1 VSGMEDPYDLER
13 FVATQNDFD
22 MYDRA
27 LAELRRGQKTGH
39 WMWYVFPQAAGLGM
53 SAMSQRFGIASLD
66 EARAYLRH
74 DVLGPRLR
82 ECASVVASVRG
93 RSAEQIYGAIDAVKL
108 RSSMTLFLRADPEE
122 VVFQRVLDEF
132 FTGVPDPATDRR
144 L

>member
-1 VSGMEDPYDLER
+1 MEHPYDLER
-13 FVATQNDFD
+13 FVAAQNDFD
-22 MYDRA
+22 TYDRA

-66 EARAYLRH
+66 EARAYVRH

-82 ECASVVASVRG
+82 ESASVVASIRG
-93 RSAEQIYGAIDAVKL
+93 RSAEQIFGAIDAVKL
-108 RSSMTLFLRADPEE
+108 RSSMTLFLRADPAEAL
-122 VVFQRVLDEF
+122 FQRVLDEF
-132 FTGVPDPATDRR
+132 FAGVPDPATDQR